1 MLCSWGDLWTTKM
14 SLCEVIQ
21 FDGWRTSRMSI
32 KAFPLHTCT
41 AVLSLWY
48 CCYWVLWICL
58 LFTNGK
64 EIYFIYKFLV
74 YKLIQCDPKF
84 SLQDRPCP
92 RLTVSL
98 QALLSSGSRHSKE
111 WRPEQVVWKPYASQ
125 CTSVQLHSWHCP
137 CSLSL
142 PARHK
147 TGIRPQDGRSWPCWH
162 NTVLLKPVHF
172 TPAYA
177 CRHLG
182 SWVILAANQ
191 EVMGCTFLW
200 KLSLYVWCLSV
211 WIHCLSMFPLYS

>member
-111 WRPEQVVWKPYASQ
+111 WRPEQVVWSHMHPSAP
-125 CTSVQLHSWHCP
+125 V
-137 CSLSL
+137 CSST
-142 PARHK
+142 A
-147 TGIRPQDGRSWPCWH
+147 D
-162 NTVLLKPVHF
+162 TVLVVFPYLPG
-172 TPAYA
+172 T
-177 CRHLG
+177 R
-182 SWVILAANQ
+182 LASGPRMEGADHADITL
-191 EVMGCTFLW
+191 C
-200 KLSLYVWCLSV
+200 C
-211 WIHCLSMFPLYS
+211 